1 MQKRVEIHS
10 VLINAT
16 FMQFGWCGLLLDL
29 SPAMLKQ
36 LIALALMAAAACP
49 AAHAGPDQWIE
60 VSSSHFVVLTNSNEK
75 QATHV
80 LDQFERMRWV
90 FQTLF
95 PKLNTDPPAPIFVYA
110 AKNGKTFQSV
120 EPQAY
125 LAKGQL
131 ALAGYFLTSQDQNYI
146 LLRLDGEQE
155 HPFAIVYHEYTHLQ
169 FRSAGDWMPLWLN
182 EGLAEFFQNTEI
194 RDRDVLLGEPSADN
208 ILYLRQQSLIPLP
221 VLFKVDA
228 NSPYYHQEEKGSVF
242 YAEAWALTHFLEITD
257 HENRTTRLGDY
268 MNRMA
273 HHEDSAVAAEKAF
286 GNLKQL
292 QSALEAYIHA
302 SQYKEFVIHSAAAA
316 IDESAYTVR
325 SISQVNA
332 DVSRAEIL
340 AMVQREKESREIID
354 AILKTDPNNV
364 RALETM
370 GSIEL
375 HAGNHDAARKW
386 YGEAVKLD
394 SKSYLANY
402 YFASISMRYPGG
414 EGDAAI
420 ESSFRAA
427 IQLNPRFAPAYDGL
441 ASFYA
446 MRHMKLDEAYSLAVS
461 AVKLDPGSLYIRM
474 NAANVT
480 ATMGR
485 SAEATAVLQ
494 AAARLARNPSE
505 AAMVQS
511 RIDQLYQ
518 FQQAKAQAEKGRRD
532 YEAQQQGQPTTV
544 QVNQAVAATSSPRH
558 PAEANGPKHSFIGVM
573 RGVTCSY
580 PSVLEFQVEGATS
593 TINLY
598 SNNFAKIDL
607 TVVGFTPKDSMNPC
621 SDFNGMKARVQYAET
636 TDKTVD
642 GQVFAIE
649 LRK

>member
-1 MQKRVEIHS
+1 M
-10 VLINAT
+10 
-16 FMQFGWCGLLLDL
+16 LLV
-29 SPAMLKQ
+29 
-36 LIALALMAAAACP
+36 AAACP
-49 AAHAGPDQWIE
+49 LASAAPDQWIE

-75 QATHV
+75 QARHV

-95 PKLNTDPPAPIFVYA
+95 PKLNADPPAPIFVYA

-125 LAKGQL
+125 LAKGSL
-131 ALAGYFLTSQDQNYI
+131 PLAGYFLTSQDQNYI

-194 RDRDVLLGEPSADN
+194 RDKDVLLGEPSADN
-208 ILYLRQQSLIPLP
+208 ILYLRRENLIPLP

-242 YAEAWALTHFLEITD
+242 YAEAWALTHFLQITD
-257 HENRTTRLGDY
+257 HENKTNRLGDY
-268 MNRMA
+268 MKLMA
-273 HHEDSAVAAEKAF
+273 HHEDSVVAAEKAF
-286 GNLKQL
+286 GNLKDL
-292 QSALEAYIHA
+292 QSALEFYIHA
-302 SQYKEFVIHSAAAA
+302 SQYKEFVIHSAAA
-316 IDESAYTVR
+316 IDESAYTVKP
-325 SISQVNA
+325 ITQVDA
-332 DVSRAEIL
+332 DASRAEIL
-340 AMVQREKESREIID
+340 AMVHREKESREIVD

-375 HAGNHDAARKW
+375 QAGNRDAARKW

-394 SKSYLANY
+394 SKSFLANY
-402 YFASISMRYPGG
+402 YFASISMQDPGSNADG
-414 EGDAAI
+414 AI

-427 IQLNPRFAPAYDGL
+427 IQLNPKFAPAYDGL

-446 MRHMKLDEAYSLAVS
+446 MRHTKLDEAYSLAVD
-461 AVKLDPGSLYIRM
+461 AVKLDPGSLYIRI
-474 NAANVT
+474 NAANV
-480 ATMGR
+480 AASMGHY
-485 SAEATAVLQ
+485 AEATAVLQ
-494 AAARLARNPSE
+494 AAARLARNPGES
-505 AAMVQS
+505 AMVQS

-518 FQQAKAQAEKGRRD
+518 FQQAKDQAEKQRRNF
-532 YEAQQQGQPTTV
+532 EAQQQSQPKTL
-544 QVNQAVAATSSPRH
+544 QVTQAVAVTSTPKH
-558 PAEANGPKHSFIGVM
+558 PAEATGPKHSFIGVM
-573 RGVTCSY
+573 HGVTCSF
-580 PSVLEFQVEGATS
+580 PTVLEFQVEGSKGTV
-593 TINLY
+593 TLY
-598 SNNFAKIDL
+598 SNNFSKIDL
-607 TVVGFTPKDSMNPC
+607 TVVGFTPKGPMNPC

-642 GQVFAIE
+642 GQVLAIE